1 MEFLNALFTAAIDN
15 NLVFVQLVGMAS
27 VMVLALRPHES
38 VAFGLGLWGATAASG
53 ILGWPL
59 FYLLLQPW
67 GIAYLGPIVYLLIAS
82 AVVFLVGGALAAKK
96 PLEERRDAMALCT
109 AVALNACLL
118 ACPLSIADADCTFAV
133 GAGTAIGAGLGAFIA
148 VVLFAT
154 LRERVNDNA
163 VPRALRGMPISVL
176 TAALMAL
183 AFVGVNG
190 ALSGLFV

>member
-1 MEFLNALFTAAIDN
+1 MEFLNALFTAALDN

-27 VMVLALRPHES
+27 VMVLALRPDES
-38 VAFGLGLWGATAASG
+38 VRFGLGLWGATAVSG

-59 FYLLLQPW
+59 YYLLLQPW
-67 GIAYLGPIVYLLIAS
+67 GIAYLAPIVYLLVAS
-82 AVVFLVGGALAAKK
+82 AVVFLVGGALAANK
-96 PLEERRDAMALCT
+96 PLEERRGAMAICT
-109 AVALNACLL
+109 AIALNACLL

-154 LRERVNDNA
+154 LRDHVNESL
-163 VPRALRGMPISVL
+163 VPAAMRGLPISVL

-183 AFVGVNG
+183 AFVGING
-190 ALSGLFV
+190 AVSGLFV

>member
-27 VMVLALRPHES
+27 VMVLALRPEES
-38 VAFGLGLWGATAASG
+38 VRFGLGLWGATAASG

-67 GIAYLGPIVYLLIAS
+67 GLTYLAPLVYLVVAS
-82 AVVFLVGGALAAKK
+82 AVVVLVGGALAARK
-96 PLEERRDAMALCT
+96 PIEERRDAMAMCT

-118 ACPLSIADADCTFAV
+118 ACPLSIASADCTFDV
-133 GAGTAIGAGLGAFIA
+133 GAGTAVGAGLGAFIA

-154 LRERVNDNA
+154 LRDRVNDSM
-163 VPRALRGMPISVL
+163 VPAALRGVPISVL

-190 ALSGLFV
+190 AVSGLFV